1 MPAVKV
7 STGPKRPK
15 GWRFMKQ
22 FVDADGTVFQL
33 KEIKGEGG
41 KTRHESVEV
50 PELKGTLP
58 PTKIV
63 PKPKKSTFEREKEKA
78 AKEARLV
85 KKFEK
90 KQEKAKLEEKKLD
103 K

>member
-1 MPAVKV
+1 
-7 STGPKRPK
+7 
-15 GWRFMKQ
+15 MKQ

-85 KKFEK
+85 KNLKRNR
-90 KQEKAKLEEKKLD
+90 KKLNSKKKSWTSSQVVND
-103 K
+103 V